1 MSVLFRVEGQR
12 FWRRAE
18 MTRAEGDWLTV
29 RYEVAGRDT
38 SARVHVQQT
47 LADVPGEV
55 RSGDEVL
62 VESPVDPGVFWQGTI
77 RTQRRDTVEVRVVG
91 QGRGGGDAV
100 WPARQ
105 TAVRRVPLVVTPSI
119 ELG

>member
-38 SARVHVQQT
+38 SARVHVQ
-47 LADVPGEV
+47 G
-55 RSGDEVL
+55 
-62 VESPVDPGVFWQGTI
+62 
-77 RTQRRDTVEVRVVG
+77 
-91 QGRGGGDAV
+91 
-100 WPARQ
+100 
-105 TAVRRVPLVVTPSI
+105 
-119 ELG
+119 